1 MFGGT
6 SMVVVNALV
15 PVFGLI
21 FLGWLLGARRIIP
34 TEGHKTLGILTF
46 KLFMP
51 VLLFSGLARADLLD
65 ALSPLLLMG
74 YYIPAF
80 AVFIAVNLWVHRRLG
95 RPSSMGLAA
104 SYSNNVLVGI
114 PLITVML
121 GVESLVYLFA
131 ILAFH
136 SLLLFTLQSVYNAF
150 RGGRGE
156 KINWLGLLSSLANPL
171 IIGLFLGALVNLSG
185 LAIPGPLWRIVEML
199 AAAALPT
206 ALLMLGINLASYRL
220 YLSSTMAMLTTAKL
234 VVFPLL
240 VLGMGWLWSG
250 LAAEARTVLVL
261 MAACPTGIN
270 VLAFAMGQEDTRIL
284 GSVIFLSTV
293 MATITLPIWLM
304 VLAA

>member
-1 MFGGT
+1 
-6 SMVVVNALV
+6 MVVVNALV

-21 FLGWLLGARRIIP
+21 FLGWFLGARRIIP
-34 TEGHKTLGILTF
+34 IEGHKTLGIITF

-80 AVFIAVNLWVHRRLG
+80 VVFIAVNLWVHRRLG

-150 RGGRGE
+150 WGSRGE

-240 VLGMGWLWSG
+240 VLGMGWLWPG
-250 LAAEARTVLVL
+250 LTAEARTVLVL

-293 MATITLPIWLM
+293 MAAITLPIWLM

>member
-1 MFGGT
+1 
-6 SMVVVNALV
+6 MVVVNALM

-21 FLGWLLGARRIIP
+21 LLGWFLGARRIIP
-34 TEGHKTLGILTF
+34 TEGHKTLGIITF

-51 VLLFSGLARADLLD
+51 VLLFSGLARANLLD
-65 ALSPLLLMG
+65 ALSPLLLMR

-80 AVFIAVNLWVHRRLG
+80 VVFIAINLWMHRRLG

-114 PLITVML
+114 PVITVML

-131 ILAFH
+131 ILVFH

-150 RGGRGE
+150 WGNRGE

-185 LAIPGPLWRIVEML
+185 LTIPGPLWRIVEML

-206 ALLMLGINLASYRL
+206 ALLMLGMSLASYRL
-220 YLSSTMAMLTTAKL
+220 YLSGTMAMLTTAKL
-234 VVFPLL
+234 VIFPLL
-240 VLGMGWLWSG
+240 VLGTGWLLPG
-250 LAAEARTVLVL
+250 LTADARTVLVL

-270 VLAFAMGQEDTRIL
+270 VLAFSMGQEDTRIL

-293 MATITLPIWLM
+293 MAAVTLPIWLM

>member
-1 MFGGT
+1 
-6 SMVVVNALV
+6 MVVVNALV

-21 FLGWLLGARRIIP
+21 FLGWFLGARRIIP
-34 TEGHKTLGILTF
+34 TEGHKTLGIITF

-51 VLLFSGLARADLLD
+51 VLLFSGLARADLLE
-65 ALSPLLLMG
+65 ALSPLLLML
-74 YYIPAF
+74 YFIPAF
-80 AVFIAVNLWVHRRLG
+80 AVFIAVNMWVHRRLG

-131 ILAFH
+131 VLVFH
-136 SLLLFTLQSVYNAF
+136 SLLLFTLQSIYNAF
-150 RGGRGE
+150 WGNRGE
-156 KINWLGLLSSLANPL
+156 KVDWKALLSSLANPL

-185 LAIPGPLWRIVEML
+185 LPVPGPLWHIVEML

-206 ALLMLGINLASYRL
+206 ALLMLGMSLASYRL
-220 YLSSTMAMLTTAKL
+220 YLSGTMAMLTTAKL
-234 VVFPLL
+234 VIFPLL
-240 VLGMGWLWSG
+240 VLGMGWLLPG
-250 LAAEARTVLVL
+250 LTADARTVLVL

-293 MATITLPIWLM
+293 MAAITLPVWLL

>member
-1 MFGGT
+1 
-6 SMVVVNALV
+6 MVVVNALM

-21 FLGWLLGARRIIP
+21 LLGWFLGARRIIP
-34 TEGHKTLGILTF
+34 TEGHKTLGIITF

-51 VLLFSGLARADLLD
+51 VLLFSGLARANLLD
-65 ALSPLLLMG
+65 ALSPLLLMR

-80 AVFIAVNLWVHRRLG
+80 VVFIAVNLWMHRRLG

-114 PLITVML
+114 PVITVML

-131 ILAFH
+131 ILVFH

-150 RGGRGE
+150 WGNRGE

-206 ALLMLGINLASYRL
+206 ALLMLGMNLASYRL
-220 YLSSTMAMLTTAKL
+220 YLSGTMAMLTTAKL

-240 VLGMGWLWSG
+240 ALGMGWLLPG
-250 LAAEARTVLVL
+250 LTADARTVLVL

-293 MATITLPIWLM
+293 MAAVTLPVWLM
-304 VLAA
+304 ILAA

>member
-1 MFGGT
+1 
-6 SMVVVNALV
+6 MVVVNALM

-21 FLGWLLGARRIIP
+21 LLGWFLGARRIIP
-34 TEGHKTLGILTF
+34 TEGHKTLGIITF

-51 VLLFSGLARADLLD
+51 VLLFSGLARANLLD
-65 ALSPLLLMG
+65 ALSPLLLMR

-80 AVFIAVNLWVHRRLG
+80 VVFIAINLWMHRRLG

-114 PLITVML
+114 PVITVML

-131 ILAFH
+131 ILVFH
-136 SLLLFTLQSVYNAF
+136 SLLLFALQSVYNAF
-150 RGGRGE
+150 WGSRDE
-156 KINWLGLLSSLANPL
+156 KINWRGLLSSLANPL

-185 LAIPGPLWRIVEML
+185 LTIPGPLWHIVEML

-206 ALLMLGINLASYRL
+206 ALLMLGMSLASYRL
-220 YLSSTMAMLTTAKL
+220 YLSGTMAMLTTAKL
-234 VVFPLL
+234 VIFPLL
-240 VLGMGWLWSG
+240 VLGTGWLLPG
-250 LAAEARTVLVL
+250 LTADARTVLVL

-293 MATITLPIWLM
+293 MAAVTLPAWLL

>member
-1 MFGGT
+1 
-6 SMVVVNALV
+6 MVVVNALM

-21 FLGWLLGARRIIP
+21 LLGWFLGARRIIP
-34 TEGHKTLGILTF
+34 TEGHKTLGIITF

-51 VLLFSGLARADLLD
+51 VLLFSGLARANLLD
-65 ALSPLLLMG
+65 ALSPLLLMR

-80 AVFIAVNLWVHRRLG
+80 VVFIAINLWMHRRLG

-114 PLITVML
+114 PVITVML

-131 ILAFH
+131 ILVFH

-150 RGGRGE
+150 WGNRGE

-185 LAIPGPLWRIVEML
+185 LTIPGPLWRIVEML

-206 ALLMLGINLASYRL
+206 ALLMLGMSLASYRL
-220 YLSSTMAMLTTAKL
+220 YLSGTMALLTTAKL
-234 VVFPLL
+234 VIFPLL
-240 VLGMGWLWSG
+240 VLGTGWLLPG
-250 LAAEARTVLVL
+250 LTADARTVLVL

-270 VLAFAMGQEDTRIL
+270 VLAFSMGQEDTRIL

-293 MATITLPIWLM
+293 MAAVTLPIWLM

>member
-1 MFGGT
+1 
-6 SMVVVNALV
+6 MVVINALL

-21 FLGWLLGARRIIP
+21 LLGWFLGARRIIP
-34 TEGHKTLGILTF
+34 TEGHKTLGVITF

-65 ALSPLLLMG
+65 ALSPLLLMR

-80 AVFIAVNLWVHRRLG
+80 VVFIAVNLWMHRRLR

-114 PLITVML
+114 PVITVML

-131 ILAFH
+131 ILVFH
-136 SLLLFTLQSVYNAF
+136 SLLLFTLQSIYNAF
-150 RGGRGE
+150 WGSRSE
-156 KINWLGLLSSLANPL
+156 KIDWLGLLSSLANPL

-185 LAIPGPLWRIVEML
+185 LTVPGPLWRIVEML

-206 ALLMLGINLASYRL
+206 ALLMLGMSLASYRL
-220 YLSSTMAMLTTAKL
+220 YLSGTMAMLTTTKL
-234 VVFPLL
+234 VIFPML
-240 VLGMGWLWSG
+240 VLGMGWLLPG
-250 LAAEARTVLVL
+250 LTGDARTVLVL

-293 MATITLPIWLM
+293 MAAVTLPIWLM
-304 VLAA
+304 ILAA